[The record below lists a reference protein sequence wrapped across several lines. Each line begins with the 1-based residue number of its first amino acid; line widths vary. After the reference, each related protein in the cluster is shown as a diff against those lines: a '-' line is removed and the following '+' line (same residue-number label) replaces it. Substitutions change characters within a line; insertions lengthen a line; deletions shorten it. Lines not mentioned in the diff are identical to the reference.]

1 MQRECVTPRTT
12 GNQSIVRWI
21 LSASLTLLLLA
32 LAAGSAQGQT
42 VLSQTTWGGFGTD
55 VASGVATA
63 VDGSSYVVG
72 TSDSFTIDQFGNPS
86 PSIFLLKLTSTGS
99 IAWQRI
105 WNGLTF
111 TGGFHGPAVALN
123 AGPLPGNPT
132 DDLVYVTGLTTSNGN
147 DAVLLKFDASGNL
160 IWQRT
165 WGGTQ
170 IEESDAVATALD
182 GSVYIAGNTTSFGA
196 SGSSLFVVK
205 FNAAGTLVWQKIWD
219 GSGGIAAVAVA
230 PDGSVYASST
240 TPRSAGQIGQFDVI
254 ALKMSAAGA
263 LTWQRTYA
271 AGDVVD
277 PRGGMTVAPD
287 GSVYIAGAIQAPK
300 MGFVDIAA
308 LVIRLSAAGGLLFDG
323 QWAGRNSEIA
333 GGVAAAPDSSV
344 YVAGTSSSSGAG
356 GEDAFVIHLLTNGK
370 LAAAAT
376 WGGTG
381 FEEGTG
387 AAVAADGTVLLA
399 ALAQAPPYAIL
410 SASKKISNLRG
421 TLAIATGTL
430 GDASGTVG
438 TPVEAVTTPNGST
451 TFGGSA
457 DAALVRL
464 VP

>member
-1 MQRECVTPRTT
+1 
-12 GNQSIVRWI
+12 
-21 LSASLTLLLLA
+21 
-32 LAAGSAQGQT
+32 
-42 VLSQTTWGGFGTD
+42 
-55 VASGVATA
+55 
-63 VDGSSYVVG
+63 
-72 TSDSFTIDQFGNPS
+72 
-86 PSIFLLKLTSTGS
+86 
-99 IAWQRI
+99 
-105 WNGLTF
+105 
-111 TGGFHGPAVALN
+111 
-123 AGPLPGNPT
+123 
-132 DDLVYVTGLTTSNGN
+132 
-147 DAVLLKFDASGNL
+147 
-160 IWQRT
+160 
-165 WGGTQ
+165 
-170 IEESDAVATALD
+170 
-182 GSVYIAGNTTSFGA
+182 
-196 SGSSLFVVK
+196 
-205 FNAAGTLVWQKIWD
+205 
-219 GSGGIAAVAVA
+219 
-230 PDGSVYASST
+230 
-240 TPRSAGQIGQFDVI
+240 
-254 ALKMSAAGA
+254 
-263 LTWQRTYA
+263 
-271 AGDVVD
+271 
-277 PRGGMTVAPD
+277 
-287 GSVYIAGAIQAPK
+287 
-300 MGFVDIAA
+300 VDIAA